1 MSIKFILSLV
11 TLNSLNV
18 FFQKNNLNLNN
29 YQLNELY
36 RYIKLNQNNIN
47 ENNFQNYLFSENLK
61 IDNYTKN
68 KIKEILIRFI

>member
-36 RYIKLNQNNIN
+36 RYIKLNQNNID

>member
-36 RYIKLNQNNIN
+36 RYIKLNQNNID
-47 ENNFQNYLFSENLK
+47 ENNFQKYLFSENLK